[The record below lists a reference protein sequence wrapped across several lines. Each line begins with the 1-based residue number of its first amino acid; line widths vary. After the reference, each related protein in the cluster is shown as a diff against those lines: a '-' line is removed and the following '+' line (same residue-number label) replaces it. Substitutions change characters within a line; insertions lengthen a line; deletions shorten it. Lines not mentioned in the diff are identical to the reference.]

1 MTKPIPPEV
10 KRPPL
15 KFEDDPIE
23 LTGNVEMSYF
33 LFIVSLLM
41 AVTVGFLLGVK

>member
-1 MTKPIPPEV
+1 MEKPIPPEV

-41 AVTVGFLLGVK
+41 AVAVGFLLGVR